1 MTPFFCDS
9 YNVNPDKGIILKAA
23 VLRERVT
30 GKVSD
35 FGPLFEYTVKLVL
48 LTSFLELV
56 LYRLV
61 SRLGMHLSKMAAD
74 HPWITPTFT
83 ALTEVG
89 TWLLNIVA
97 VLLFLALTVALI
109 NRWGDPEASRL
120 STLGNV
126 GTVLLLLLTVVFLVV
141 QPGMLGAI
149 VYNGLTL
156 LVLTAFVSEYAM
168 THREPAQR
176 VLAGTYYLGVSGWLY
191 YQIVSSIYSLMGTI
205 AAPPLVYESHRAGE
219 ALMVLASFFVFVA
232 YGKSKSLSLRTKNR
246 RQRNRAIWFW
256 STTGIIFSALLVA
269 DYVLDLY
276 NPTLASTIRQASQGI
291 GWIFQFGMGYTF
303 YLPFAVYVGGLLF
316 WSYTVVKLLMI
327 GRLAGYGIG
336 LMFIAGYALLF
347 SNLTLMVILGVML
360 LALDRVKPAVAES
373 VPAAAGPVVP
383 ASEGLLHGQA

>member
-1 MTPFFCDS
+1 M
-9 YNVNPDKGIILKAA
+9 KAA
-23 VLRERVT
+23 ALSERVT

-35 FGPLFEYTVKLVL
+35 FGPLFEYAVKLVL
-48 LTSFLELV
+48 LTAFLELV
-56 LYRLV
+56 LYRLA

-97 VLLFLALTVALI
+97 VLLFLVLTLTMI
-109 NRWGDPEASRL
+109 NRWGGPETGRL
-120 STLGNV
+120 GKLGSV
-126 GTVLLLLLTVVFLVV
+126 GTALLLLLTVVFLVV

-156 LVLTAFVSEYAM
+156 LVLTAFVSEYVV

-176 VLAGTYYLGVSGWLY
+176 MMAATYYLGVSGWLY
-191 YQIVSSIYSLMGTI
+191 YQIVSTIYSLMGTI

-269 DYVLDLY
+269 DYALDLY
-276 NPTLASTIRQASQGI
+276 NPTLASTVRQASQGI

-303 YLPFAVYVGGLLF
+303 YLPFAVYVGGLLC

-347 SNLTLMVILGVML
+347 SNLTLMVVLGVML
-360 LALDRVKPAVAES
+360 LALDRVKPTVAES
-373 VPAAAGPVVP
+373 VPTAAGPVMP
-383 ASEGLLHGQA
+383 ASDGLLPGQA

>member
-1 MTPFFCDS
+1 M
-9 YNVNPDKGIILKAA
+9 KATT
-23 VLRERVT
+23 LTERVT

-35 FGPLFEYTVKLVL
+35 FGPLFEYTVKLVFL
-48 LTSFLELV
+48 ASFLELI

-89 TWLLNIVA
+89 AWLLNIVA
-97 VLLFLALTVALI
+97 VLLFLALTLTLI
-109 NRWGDPEASRL
+109 NRWGGPQTDRL
-120 STLGNV
+120 SKLGS
-126 GTVLLLLLTVVFLVV
+126 GGAALLLLLTAMFLVV

-156 LVLTAFVSEYAM
+156 LVLTAFILEYVA

-176 VLAGTYYLGVSGWLY
+176 VLAITYYLGVSGWLY
-191 YQIVSSIYSLMGTI
+191 YQVVSTLYSLTGTI

-246 RQRNRAIWFW
+246 RQRNRAVWFW

-276 NPTLASTIRQASQGI
+276 NPVLASAVRQASQGI

-303 YLPFAVYVGGLLF
+303 YLPFAVYVMGLLC
-316 WSYTVVKLLMI
+316 WSYTVIKLLMI

-347 SNLTLMVILGVML
+347 SNLTLMVVLGVML
-360 LALDRVKPAVAES
+360 LALDRVKPTVAQS
-373 VPAAAGPVVP
+373 VPAAAGPVMP
-383 ASEGLLHGQA
+383 ASDGLLPGQA

>member
-1 MTPFFCDS
+1 MKT
-9 YNVNPDKGIILKAA
+9 AA
-23 VLRERVT
+23 LRERVI
-30 GKVSD
+30 GRVSD
-35 FGPLFEYTVKLVL
+35 FGPLFEATVKLVL

-83 ALTEVG
+83 TLTEVG

-97 VLLFLALTVALI
+97 VLLFLALTLTLI
-109 NRWGDPEASRL
+109 NRWGGSETGRL
-120 STLGNV
+120 SKLGSV
-126 GTVLLLLLTVVFLVV
+126 GTAFLLLLTVVFLIV

-156 LVLTAFVSEYAM
+156 LVLTAFVSEYVM

-176 VLAGTYYLGVSGWLY
+176 VLAVTYYLGVFGWLY
-191 YQIVSSIYSLMGTI
+191 YQIVSTLYSLIGTI
-205 AAPPLVYESHRAGE
+205 APPPLVYESHRAGE

-256 STTGIIFSALLVA
+256 ATTGIIFSALLVA
-269 DYVLDLY
+269 DYALDQY
-276 NPTLASTIRQASQGI
+276 NPALASVVRQASQGI

-303 YLPFAVYVGGLLF
+303 YLPFAVYVGGLLC

-347 SNLTLMVILGVML
+347 SNLTLMVVLGVML
-360 LALDRVKPAVAES
+360 LALDRVKPTATES
-373 VPAAAGPVVP
+373 VPTAAGPVMP
-383 ASEGLLHGQA
+383 ASDGLLPGQA

>member
-1 MTPFFCDS
+1 M
-9 YNVNPDKGIILKAA
+9 KAA
-23 VLRERVT
+23 ALSERVT

-35 FGPLFEYTVKLVL
+35 FGPLFEYAVKLVL

-56 LYRLV
+56 LYRLA

-97 VLLFLALTVALI
+97 VLLFLVLTLTMI
-109 NRWGDPEASRL
+109 NRWGGPETGRL
-120 STLGNV
+120 GKLGSV
-126 GTVLLLLLTVVFLVV
+126 GTALLLLLTVVFLVV

-156 LVLTAFVSEYAM
+156 LVLTAFVSEYVV

-176 VLAGTYYLGVSGWLY
+176 MMAATYYLGVSGWLY
-191 YQIVSSIYSLMGTI
+191 YQIVSTIYSLMGTI

-246 RQRNRAIWFW
+246 RQRNRAVWFW

-269 DYVLDLY
+269 DYALDLY
-276 NPTLASTIRQASQGI
+276 NPTLASTVRQASQGI

-303 YLPFAVYVGGLLF
+303 YLPFAVYVGGLLC
-316 WSYTVVKLLMI
+316 WSYTVVRLLMI

-347 SNLTLMVILGVML
+347 SNLTLMVVLGVML
-360 LALDRVKPAVAES
+360 LALDRVKPTVAES
-373 VPAAAGPVVP
+373 VPTAAGPVMP
-383 ASEGLLHGQA
+383 ASDGLLPGQA

>member
-1 MTPFFCDS
+1 MTSFFCDGYS
-9 YNVNPDKGIILKAA
+9 VKPFGVVMKAA
-23 VLRERVT
+23 VLSERVT
-30 GKVSD
+30 GKISD

-48 LTSFLELV
+48 LASFLELV
-56 LYRLV
+56 LYRLA

-97 VLLFLALTVALI
+97 VLLFLALTLTLI
-109 NRWGDPEASRL
+109 NRWGRPQASRL
-120 STLGNV
+120 STLGSV
-126 GTVLLLLLTVVFLVV
+126 GTALLLLLTVAFLVV

-149 VYNGLTL
+149 IYNGLTL
-156 LVLTAFVSEYAM
+156 LVITVFVSEYVM

-176 VLAGTYYLGVSGWLY
+176 VLAVTYYLGVSGWLY
-191 YQIVSSIYSLMGTI
+191 YQIVSTIYSLMGTI
-205 AAPPLVYESHRAGE
+205 ASPPLVYESHRAGE

-256 STTGIIFSALLVA
+256 SMTGIIFAALIVA
-269 DYVLDLY
+269 DYLLDLY
-276 NPTLASTIRQASQGI
+276 NPAFASAFRQASQGI

-303 YLPFAVYVGGLLF
+303 YLPFAVYVVGLLC

-347 SNLTLMVILGVML
+347 SNLTLMVVLGVML
-360 LALDRVKPAVAES
+360 LALDRMKPIVAES
-373 VPAAAGPVVP
+373 ASAAAGSVRP
-383 ASEGLLHGQA
+383 ASDGLLLREA

>member
-1 MTPFFCDS
+1 MKTAS
-9 YNVNPDKGIILKAA
+9 LS
-23 VLRERVT
+23 ERIT
-30 GKVSD
+30 GRVSD

-97 VLLFLALTVALI
+97 VLLFLALTLTMV
-109 NRWGDPEASRL
+109 NRWGGRDTSKLVKMGIAGAAL
-120 STLGNV
+120 LLFL
-126 GTVLLLLLTVVFLVV
+126 TVLFLVV

-149 VYNGLTL
+149 IYNGLTL
-156 LVLTAFVSEYAM
+156 LVLTLFVSEYVI

-176 VLAGTYYLGVSGWLY
+176 ILAATYYLGVSGWLY
-191 YQIVSSIYSLMGTI
+191 YQIISTVYSLAGTL

-219 ALMVLASFFVFVA
+219 ALMVLASYLVFVA
-232 YGKSKSLSLRTKNR
+232 YGSSKSLSLRTTNR

-256 STTGIIFSALLVA
+256 STTGIIFTVLIVA
-269 DYVLDLY
+269 DYFLDLY
-276 NPTLASTIRQASQGI
+276 SPAFASAFRQASQGI

-303 YLPFAVYVGGLLF
+303 YLPFAVYVGGLLC
-316 WSYTVVKLLMI
+316 WSYTVIKLVMT

-347 SNLTLMVILGVML
+347 SNLTLMVVLGVML
-360 LALDRVKPAVAES
+360 LALDRAK
-373 VPAAAGPVVP
+373 AAATEAVSTTAGPMMP
-383 ASEGLLHGQA
+383 ATDGLITGRA

>member
-1 MTPFFCDS
+1 M
-9 YNVNPDKGIILKAA
+9 KAA
-23 VLRERVT
+23 TVLYERVT

-56 LYRLV
+56 LYRLL
-61 SRLGMHLSKMAAD
+61 SRLGMHLSKMAAE

-97 VLLFLALTVALI
+97 VLLFLALMLTLI
-109 NRWGDPEASRL
+109 NRRGGPDAGRL
-120 STLGNV
+120 GKLGSV
-126 GTVLLLLLTVVFLVV
+126 GAALLLLLTVAFLVV
-141 QPGMLGAI
+141 QPGMPGAI

-156 LVLTAFVSEYAM
+156 LVLTACVSEYIM

-176 VLAGTYYLGVSGWLY
+176 ALAVTYYLGVSGWLY
-191 YQIVSSIYSLMGTI
+191 YQIVSTLYSLTGTI

-232 YGKSKSLSLRTKNR
+232 YGKSKSLSLRTRNR
-246 RQRNRAIWFW
+246 RQRNRALWFW
-256 STTGIIFSALLVA
+256 SMTGVIFFVLIVA
-269 DYVLDLY
+269 DYLLDTL
-276 NPTLASTIRQASQGI
+276 NPAFASAFRQASQGI

-303 YLPFAVYVGGLLF
+303 YLPFAVYIAGFLC

-347 SNLTLMVILGVML
+347 SNLTLMVVLGVML
-360 LALDRVKPAVAES
+360 LALDRVKPTAAES
-373 VPAAAGPVVP
+373 ASTAAGPVP
-383 ASEGLLHGQA
+383 ASDSLLPGQA